1 MCGRYTTE
9 METDERQLF
18 EILMRAEQNA
28 QTLVS
33 SCGKTV
39 TVGREVFPSET
50 AAVLAGTREGSI
62 DAFAFRWGFDADIGG
77 KRRLLI
83 NARAETAAEKAMFA
97 PLLPAYRCVIPTA
110 GFFEWAHNG
119 DRVISSQKYRFNLP
133 HTGILYL
140 AGLYRPS
147 PFLAG
152 MHEFVVMTR
161 AANDSMAPI
170 HDRMPVVLREEHIDE
185 YLHDTASA
193 KKLLCET
200 PPMLVKRLVS

>member
-1 MCGRYTTE
+1 M
-9 METDERQLF
+9 
-18 EILMRAEQNA
+18 
-28 QTLVS
+28 
-33 SCGKTV
+33 

-83 NARAETAAEKAMFA
+83 NARAETAAEKTMFA

-110 GFFEWAHNG
+110 GFFEWAHSG
-119 DRVISSQKYRFNLP
+119 DRVISSQKYRFNQP

-147 PFLAG
+147 PFSAG
-152 MHEFVVMTR
+152 MHEFVIMTR

-185 YLHDTASA
+185 YLHDTISA
-193 KKLLCET
+193 QKLLCET